1 MASHALRRTRSPRTA
16 RTAVALVASTGLAL
30 TAVAAGA
37 AAADSVPAD
46 ASAGSLH
53 GSGTAALAS
62 GAREVITT
70 NKAVTVNADA
80 AVSEDVTTASA
91 VERTEDTVA
100 VQKAA
105 AEKKAAEEKAAA
117 EREAAAEEAAQ
128 QEAQAAEADAATDTA
143 QADGAEEVATAADLT
158 SSESSS
164 TATSSTTVSG
174 SSVGAAIA
182 ATALQYQ
189 GVPYVSGGSTPSGWD
204 CSGFVQWVYAQHGI
218 SLPRTSY
225 AQGAAGTIVSAAQ
238 AQPGDIVYYGGH
250 VGIYVGDGMMVD
262 AGNTRVNTIYR
273 AVYDSPQYVHVG

>member
-1 MASHALRRTRSPRTA
+1 MASHALRRTRSP

-91 VERTEDTVA
+91 VEKTEDTVA

-105 AEKKAAEEKAAA
+105 AEKQVAQEAAAKKAADEAAA
-117 EREAAAEEAAQ
+117 KNAAEEAA
-128 QEAQAAEADAATDTA
+128 AADDAATTTTQAEDT
-143 QADGAEEVATAADLT
+143 TAAATTTAAST

>member
-1 MASHALRRTRSPRTA
+1 MASHALRRTRSP

-37 AAADSVPAD
+37 AAADTVPAD

-80 AVSEDVTTASA
+80 AASEDVTTASA

-105 AEKKAAEEKAAA
+105 AEKKAAEEAAA
-117 EREAAAEEAAQ
+117 ARAAEEAAAT
-128 QEAQAAEADAATDTA
+128 EQASAAATTPDTTTQDAA
-143 QADGAEEVATAADLT
+143 ATT
-158 SSESSS
+158 SSSGAS
-164 TATSSTTVSG
+164 TASTTTSG
-174 SSVGAAIA
+174 SSLGAAIA

-225 AQGAAGTIVSAAQ
+225 AQGAAGTTVSAAQ
-238 AQPGDIVYYGGH
+238 AQPGDIVYYGYH
-250 VGIYVGDGMMVD
+250 VGIYVGNGMMAD
-262 AGNTRVNTIYR
+262 AGNTAVDTVYR
-273 AVYDSPQYVHVG
+273 AVWGSPTYVHIG